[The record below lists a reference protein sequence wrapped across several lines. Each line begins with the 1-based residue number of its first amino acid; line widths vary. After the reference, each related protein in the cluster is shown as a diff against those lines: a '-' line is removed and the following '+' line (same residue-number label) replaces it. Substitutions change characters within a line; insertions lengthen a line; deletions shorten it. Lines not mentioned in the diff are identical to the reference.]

1 VVRSVDNR
9 SEILGP
15 DSNSATSTHVHRSRL
30 CVRVFFNRV
39 MNHLQ
44 NTVHASAPPVQRLLF
59 LARDGKS
66 KPCVIALANPI
77 YLEP

>member
-1 VVRSVDNR
+1 MVRSVENR

-30 CVRVFFNRV
+30 CVRVFFNPV

-44 NTVHASAPPVQRLLF
+44 NTVHASAPAVQHCY

-66 KPCVIALANPI
+66 KSCVIALANPI

>member
-1 VVRSVDNR
+1 MVRSVENR

-44 NTVHASAPPVQRLLF
+44 NTVHASASAVQRCY